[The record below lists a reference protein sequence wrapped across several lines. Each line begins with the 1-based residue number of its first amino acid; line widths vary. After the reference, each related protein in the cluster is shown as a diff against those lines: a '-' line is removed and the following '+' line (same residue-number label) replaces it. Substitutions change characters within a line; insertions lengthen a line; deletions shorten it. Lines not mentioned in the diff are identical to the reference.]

1 MQISSNY
8 NSQQRSNQ
16 TFTSHFVRSNLLRDS
31 FSGFWTNNVP
41 EMRQYA
47 NAVEGLL
54 KDGKKDV
61 LKFVDRG
68 RYIRLDVN
76 NKEYSRFDA
85 LSLSK
90 KERNAKI
97 RNSIIDFAEK
107 ERGIKRVFGYDNLSE
122 KEIASVKDLN
132 VAKRMKGLN
141 PENKKHAN
149 IIEKIKK
156 EVIERLYY
164 ETGDRLDAL
173 NREIRKPQKAQTLG
187 KGTEENVLKNLLG

>member
-76 NKEYSRFDA
+76 SKEYSRFDA

-107 ERGIKRVFGYDNLSE
+107 ERGIKRVCGYDNLSE

>member
-16 TFTSHFVRSNLLRDS
+16 MFTSHFVRSNLLRDS

-156 EVIERLYY
+156 EVVERLYY